1 MIDIVSFEKG
11 EEANKKFSLGF
22 SKVYNYN
29 DFNIVVGGDENKNL
43 KALKNKNIDIL
54 FSPEKNSRMDKMHSR
69 ESGMNHVLCKLA
81 RDNKIAIG
89 INFGDIL
96 KVDGEKRAVLI
107 GRIMQNI
114 RLCRKYKVKMVIGS
128 FARNEYEMRAAK
140 ELFALCRAFGMSGL
154 QAKEALNFK
163 KKESGIRIIAE

>member
-11 EEANKKFSLGF
+11 EEANKKFNLGF

-154 QAKEALNFK
+154 QAKEAFNF
-163 KKESGIRIIAE
+163 

>member
-1 MIDIVSFEKG
+1 MIDIVSFRNG
-11 EEANKKFSLGF
+11 EEANKKFNLGF
-22 SKVYNYN
+22 SRVYYYEE
-29 DFNIVVGGDENKNL
+29 FNIVIGGGEDKNL

-54 FSPEKNSRMDKMHSR
+54 LSPEKNSGRDKMHSR

-96 KVDGEKRAVLI
+96 NSKGERRANLI
-107 GRIMQNI
+107 GKLMQNI
-114 RLCRKYKVKMVIGS
+114 RLCRKYKVKMVIVS
-128 FARNEYEMRAAK
+128 IAKNEYEMRAGK
-140 ELFALCRAFGMSGL
+140 ELFALCRVLGMNGL

-163 KKESGIRIIAE
+163 KKESGIRIIEE

>member
-1 MIDIVSFEKG
+1 
-11 EEANKKFSLGF
+11 
-22 SKVYNYN
+22 
-29 DFNIVVGGDENKNL
+29 
-43 KALKNKNIDIL
+43 
-54 FSPEKNSRMDKMHSR
+54 
-69 ESGMNHVLCKLA
+69 MNHVLCKLA